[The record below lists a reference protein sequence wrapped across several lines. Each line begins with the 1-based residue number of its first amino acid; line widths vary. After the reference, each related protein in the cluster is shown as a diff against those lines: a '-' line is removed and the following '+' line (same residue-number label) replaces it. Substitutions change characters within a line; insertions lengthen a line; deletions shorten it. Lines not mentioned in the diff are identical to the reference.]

1 MAAAESSQDKHR
13 SALRK
18 QCLALRNQIDPA
30 LKQAYDACIIT
41 RLMQW
46 LEGQK
51 PEDASQALLA
61 LWWPIGSEPD
71 WRPFAPALR
80 KAGWRLALPCVMG
93 PQQALRFA
101 VYEDATELRRA
112 AMGIH
117 EPVRPDWIQPWV
129 LSAPCVGFYQRY
141 RLGYGGG
148 YYDRSIAGLDQE
160 ARKRTVAIGYSI
172 CEVVFEP
179 QAHDLAFAAV
189 ISERALHA

>member
-51 PEDASQALLA
+51 PEDACQALLA

-71 WRPFAPALR
+71 WRPFAPAHRLQHLRSCFRAASPRFGFCCSYQRTRAACLVR
-80 KAGWRLALPCVMG
+80 KAKVLNNRL
-93 PQQALRFA
+93 
-101 VYEDATELRRA
+101 T
-112 AMGIH
+112 
-117 EPVRPDWIQPWV
+117 
-129 LSAPCVGFYQRY
+129 
-141 RLGYGGG
+141 
-148 YYDRSIAGLDQE
+148 GLCL
-160 ARKRTVAIGYSI
+160 V
-172 CEVVFEP
+172 
-179 QAHDLAFAAV
+179 
-189 ISERALHA
+189 